1 MVPLKRI
8 ILASLVAPAAIAGPM
23 FVLAALSWAFMNPIS
38 DGDAPFRMAGLGML
52 AALPLYLV
60 VALLCVAVSSGL
72 QRFGALSRRSLL
84 FVSASVALAIA
95 GWSALRWVQAGNS
108 SQAVHSFLFFFGV
121 CFITSAILSFAWWW
135 LASNPSIER
144 TAKGLRPSSAAH
156 VER

>member
-23 FVLAALSWAFMNPIS
+23 FVLAALSWASMPIS

-108 SQAVHSFLFFFGV
+108 SQAVHSFLFF
-121 CFITSAILSFAWWW
+121 
-135 LASNPSIER
+135 
-144 TAKGLRPSSAAH
+144 
-156 VER
+156 